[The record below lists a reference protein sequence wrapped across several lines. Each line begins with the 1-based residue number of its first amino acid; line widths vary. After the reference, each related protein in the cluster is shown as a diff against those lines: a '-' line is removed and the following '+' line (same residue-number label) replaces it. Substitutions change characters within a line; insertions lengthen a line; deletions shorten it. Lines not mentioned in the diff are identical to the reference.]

1 MLGKQILIYCCHFL
15 LLCPPACTNFDLWGY
30 REFDQD
36 GDHTRLDKIYT
47 RTCCSSTARN
57 WQLGERGDRGPSY
70 NQQAGIEY
78 MPTWLSRIWQI
89 WISTFGI
96 LCSVHQCLFPNHW
109 NVYRRFLTY
118 HILCVFTNTVVY
130 RHMLQTLLGSLF
142 IHHRPNLLTIPYTF
156 IATY

>member
-47 RTCCSSTARN
+47 RTCCSD
-57 WQLGERGDRGPSY
+57 WQLGERGDRGPPY
-70 NQQAGIEY
+70 NQQTGIEY

-109 NVYRRFLTY
+109 NVYFLTTGMY
-118 HILCVFTNTVVY
+118 IGDSQHIIFFVSLRILLYIDTCCKLCWGHFSYITD
-130 RHMLQTLLGSLF
+130 Q
-142 IHHRPNLLTIPYTF
+142 IC
-156 IATY
+156 